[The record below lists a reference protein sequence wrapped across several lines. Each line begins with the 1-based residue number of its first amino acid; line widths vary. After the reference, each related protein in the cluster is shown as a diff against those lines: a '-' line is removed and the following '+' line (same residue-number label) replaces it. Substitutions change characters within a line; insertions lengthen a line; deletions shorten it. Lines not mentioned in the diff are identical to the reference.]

1 MLYEAL
7 KFLPVQAWTSSL
19 VLCGGWSYLSP
30 DFGHSVI
37 ALRAVTD
44 FSSAHDYAQIQKNC
58 EISWN
63 ISDTRKLLRAL
74 DCNFLLLRMRDEVGK
89 HRRENTT
96 ARSTKTAIF
105 KLLSS
110 ALFRNII
117 SNMLYIFPLWLAP
130 KKTQKRLPNGCWV
143 ALIFCKLIL
152 FTCFEK
158 AYHVTH
164 FIEIYG

>member
-1 MLYEAL
+1 MQSFSYFPRVKLLYEAL

-74 DCNFLLLRMRDEVGK
+74 DSNFLLLRMRDEVGK

-96 ARSTKTAIF
+96 TRSTKTAIF
-105 KLLSS
+105 KLLSR

-130 KKTQKRLPNGCWV
+130 KKNPKETS
-143 ALIFCKLIL
+143 
-152 FTCFEK
+152 
-158 AYHVTH
+158 
-164 FIEIYG
+164 

>member
-1 MLYEAL
+1 MQSFSYFPRVKLLYEAL

-58 EISWN
+58 AISWN

-96 ARSTKTAIF
+96 ARGTKTAIF
-105 KLLSS
+105 KLLSR

-130 KKTQKRLPNGCWV
+130 KKNPKETS
-143 ALIFCKLIL
+143 
-152 FTCFEK
+152 
-158 AYHVTH
+158 
-164 FIEIYG
+164 

>member
-1 MLYEAL
+1 MQSFSYFPRVKLLYEAL

-44 FSSAHDYAQIQKNC
+44 FSSAQNYAQIQKNC

-96 ARSTKTAIF
+96 ARNTKTAIF
-105 KLLSS
+105 KLLSR

-130 KKTQKRLPNGCWV
+130 KQNPKETS
-143 ALIFCKLIL
+143 
-152 FTCFEK
+152 
-158 AYHVTH
+158 
-164 FIEIYG
+164 

>member
-37 ALRAVTD
+37 ALRVVTD
-44 FSSAHDYAQIQKNC
+44 FYSAHDYAQIQKNC
-58 EISWN
+58 EISLN

-105 KLLSS
+105 KLLSR

>member
-1 MLYEAL
+1 MQSFSYFPRVKLLYEAL

-44 FSSAHDYAQIQKNC
+44 FSSAQDYAQIQKNC

-105 KLLSS
+105 KLLSR

-130 KKTQKRLPNGCWV
+130 KQNPKETS
-143 ALIFCKLIL
+143 
-152 FTCFEK
+152 
-158 AYHVTH
+158 
-164 FIEIYG
+164 

>member
-63 ISDTRKLLRAL
+63 ISDTRKPLRAL
-74 DCNFLLLRMRDEVGK
+74 DCNFLLLRTRDEVGK

-105 KLLSS
+105 KLLSR

>member
-1 MLYEAL
+1 MQSFSYFPRVKLLYEAL

-44 FSSAHDYAQIQKNC
+44 FSSAQDYAQIQKNC

-89 HRRENTT
+89 HRRESTT

-105 KLLSS
+105 KLLSR

-130 KKTQKRLPNGCWV
+130 KQNPKETS
-143 ALIFCKLIL
+143 
-152 FTCFEK
+152 
-158 AYHVTH
+158 
-164 FIEIYG
+164 

>member
-1 MLYEAL
+1 MHSFSYFPRVKLLYEAL

-37 ALRAVTD
+37 ALRAVAD

-105 KLLSS
+105 KLLSR

-130 KKTQKRLPNGCWV
+130 KKNPKETS
-143 ALIFCKLIL
+143 
-152 FTCFEK
+152 
-158 AYHVTH
+158 
-164 FIEIYG
+164 

>member
-1 MLYEAL
+1 MQSFSYFPRVKLLYVAL

-96 ARSTKTAIF
+96 TRSTKTAIF
-105 KLLSS
+105 KLLSR

-130 KKTQKRLPNGCWV
+130 KKNPKETS
-143 ALIFCKLIL
+143 
-152 FTCFEK
+152 
-158 AYHVTH
+158 
-164 FIEIYG
+164 

>member
-1 MLYEAL
+1 MQSFSYFPRVKLLYEAL

-89 HRRENTT
+89 HRRESTT

-105 KLLSS
+105 KLLSR

-130 KKTQKRLPNGCWV
+130 KQNPKETS
-143 ALIFCKLIL
+143 
-152 FTCFEK
+152 
-158 AYHVTH
+158 
-164 FIEIYG
+164 

>member
-1 MLYEAL
+1 MQSFSYFPRVKLLYEAL

-89 HRRENTT
+89 HRRENN
-96 ARSTKTAIF
+96 STEYENSHI
-105 KLLSS
+105 
-110 ALFRNII
+110 
-117 SNMLYIFPLWLAP
+117 
-130 KKTQKRLPNGCWV
+130 
-143 ALIFCKLIL
+143 
-152 FTCFEK
+152 
-158 AYHVTH
+158 
-164 FIEIYG
+164 

>member
-1 MLYEAL
+1 MQSFSYFPRVKLLYEAL

-96 ARSTKTAIF
+96 TRSTKTAIL
-105 KLLSS
+105 KLLSR

-130 KKTQKRLPNGCWV
+130 KKNPKETS
-143 ALIFCKLIL
+143 
-152 FTCFEK
+152 
-158 AYHVTH
+158 
-164 FIEIYG
+164 